1 MIGCVN
7 WTSYRWGAVGKTA
20 TSRLVFPGVLRLIAH
35 ILPREFPFQSGWKMS
50 SFHLNQTPGGNSGES
65 RLAVQYRRT
74 SFGPAPRRVGTP
86 HVGLLLAQHTLHA
99 RVRHRRSDRR
109 RNRGFLSRP
118 RDGRCG
124 VLPEEIRSSAR
135 LIGGILGLV
144 VAVVLLRYYVEWIL
158 RGRYGD
164 LRLAVVRKGTLRGN
178 VLEESAAG
186 SPVTFT
192 SAGN

>member
-1 MIGCVN
+1 VESLASQSSTVVPPSDLLPGEWVRLMWGFFWRSILYTLASAIG
-7 WTSYRWGAVGKTA
+7 GAIAGAIVGFFLG
-20 TSRLVFPGVLRLIAH
+20 LV
-35 ILPREFPFQSGWKMS
+35 M
-50 SFHLNQTPGGNSGES
+50 
-65 RLAVQYRRT
+65 AV
-74 SFGPAPRRVGTP
+74 VGY
-86 HVGLLLAQHTLHA
+86 
-99 RVRHRRSDRR
+99 S
-109 RNRGFLSRP
+109 
-118 RDGRCG
+118 
-124 VLPEEIRSSAR
+124 PEEIRSSAR

-178 VLEESAAG
+178 VLDESAAG